1 MIQVPREPLNREAPG
16 RLPKFPHKARER
28 SSYAGFP
35 SNLVVPP
42 KTLPRL
48 RLIDLIRADPD
59 HFESCT
65 LHLVFA
71 QLQVQ
76 ELEFRVEGFKAGLSK
91 EDRPFWSFLTQPHSG
106 GSPELL
112 SISPKH
118 LNP

>member
-16 RLPKFPHKARER
+16 RLPKLPHKARER
-28 SSYAGFP
+28 SSYAGVP
-35 SNLVVPP
+35 SNLVVAP

-76 ELEFRVEGFKAGLSK
+76 ELNLGWRVLILGCLRKIVPSGVFLRNHIQGVLQNASQFPLS
-91 EDRPFWSFLTQPHSG
+91 T
-106 GSPELL
+106 
-112 SISPKH
+112 
-118 LNP
+118 